1 MSNNLVQ
8 PFHAIGLMMMIE
20 DNEDVQ
26 NAIREIVRAE
36 VHLILDEL
44 ERSKVITG
52 TAVER
57 SKKIEERNV
66 ALVTAVNN
74 GMARVE
80 AARQFNLS
88 LPRVHQIMAM
98 HPSSATSKIT
108 IPATKPKLTPEQ
120 KAQNKKHYADWG
132 IEDDDIDELIE
143 NKLSGQIYLDIYNG
157 NTPEAT
163 AKRYN
168 ITVAQA
174 KNCYHHED
182 HLRNKKR

>member
-1 MSNNLVQ
+1 MTNPNNQ
-8 PFHAIGLMMMIE
+8 PFNPISLMFMLKDELIQE
-20 DNEDVQ
+20 
-26 NAIREIVRAE
+26 AIRTIARAE
-36 VHLILDEL
+36 IHLILDEL

-57 SKKIEERNV
+57 SKKIEERNL
-66 ALVTAVNN
+66 ALVSAVNK

-80 AARQFNLS
+80 AARQFSLS

-108 IPATKPKLTPEQ
+108 IPQTQPNLTPEQ

-143 NKLSGQIYLDIYNG
+143 KKLSGQIYLDIWNG

-182 HLRNKKR
+182 NLRNKKK